1 MHRVIDTNVLIVA
14 NNRESK
20 QASPECVISCVQWL
34 QGFEKSGI
42 LVIDSNWLI
51 IKEYRKKVNPSGQ
64 PGVGDA
70 FLKWV
75 LLNRNNLNRCEQV
88 TITQISEYE
97 FLEFPQSESLKKFDP
112 SDRKFVAVALTHSKK
127 PPIVNA
133 VDSDWAID
141 QEALSEH
148 GIYVEFLCDP
158 LRV

>member
-34 QGFEKSGI
+34 QSFEKSGI
-42 LVIDSNWLI
+42 LVIDNKWLI
-51 IKEYRKKVNPSGQ
+51 LKEYQKKVHSSGQ

-70 FLKWV
+70 FLRWV
-75 LLNRNNLNRCEQV
+75 LLNYTNRQRCELV
-88 TITQISEYE
+88 PITPTPEYE

-148 GIYVEFLCDP
+148 GINVEFLCGS

>member
-34 QGFEKSGI
+34 QSFEKSGI

-97 FLEFPQSESLKKFDP
+97 FLEFPQSESLKKF
-112 SDRKFVAVALTHSKK
+112 HSKK

-148 GIYVEFLCDP
+148 GINVEFLCGS
-158 LRV
+158 LKV

>member
-14 NNRESK
+14 NNRESE
-20 QASPECVISCVQWL
+20 QASLQCVITCQKWL
-34 QGFEKSGI
+34 QSFTESGI
-42 LVIDSNWLI
+42 LVIDSKWLI
-51 IKEYRKKVNPSGQ
+51 IKEYLKKVNSSGE
-64 PGVGDA
+64 PDLGDK

-88 TITQISEYE
+88 PITQISEYE
-97 FLEFPQSESLKKFDP
+97 FLEFPQSESLQKFDP
-112 SDRKFVAVALTHSKK
+112 SDRKFVAVALTHSQK

-148 GIYVEFLCDP
+148 GICVEFLCG
-158 LRV
+158 